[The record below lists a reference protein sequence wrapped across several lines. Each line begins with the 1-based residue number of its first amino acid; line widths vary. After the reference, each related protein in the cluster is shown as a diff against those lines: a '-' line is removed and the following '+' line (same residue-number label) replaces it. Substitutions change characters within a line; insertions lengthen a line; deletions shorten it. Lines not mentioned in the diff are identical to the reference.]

1 MTRTRRF
8 LGGLGLGYVHLGLV
22 TVVGLWLTPFLLG
35 RIGQHDYGLW
45 LITTQIL
52 GYLALLDLGVVALA
66 PRETAFAT
74 GRALGGTTTG
84 SDVSATLARFR
95 RVVRWQVLPTT
106 LVAAG
111 AWWLVADAWPEL
123 RWPLAAILAAFVVA
137 FPVRLYNAALQGL
150 QDLPFLGK
158 VQLASWLSG
167 AATTITLVLNGIG
180 LEALAAGWVVTQA
193 VSAIACGVRIR
204 RHHPQAWAPTL
215 PRISWGEVR
224 ELFGR
229 SGWISLG
236 QVGQVFLN
244 GSDILVLGTLLG
256 PAATVPYACTGKLI
270 SVLANH
276 PQLLMQ
282 TAAPALAEM
291 RVAAAR
297 ERLVEI
303 ALALMRAMLV
313 ISGAVACLVL
323 TMNET
328 FVRWWV
334 GPEQY
339 AGPVLTAL
347 LVSAMLLRHFA
358 TTMTYALFSFG
369 YERRLSL
376 TALVDGVITVAVTA
390 SLLAFT
396 SLGLLSA
403 AIGSLAGV
411 ALVNIPSTGRALT
424 RELGVGFGSL
434 LASLRSWAVR
444 FSVATAACVIAGR
457 LLRPEGLAGLMA
469 GGLAVGAVYAV
480 AIFPLALEPPL
491 GRYVRAALSLVGI
504 SPAGGRQPAAESS
517 S

>member
-1 MTRTRRF
+1 VTRTHRF
-8 LGGLGLGYVHLGLV
+8 LGGLGLGYVYLGLV

-74 GRALGGTTTG
+74 GRALGGAAESEVAG
-84 SDVSATLARFR
+84 TLARFR
-95 RVVRWQVLPTT
+95 RVVRWQVAPTA
-106 LVAAG
+106 LVAAA
-111 AWWLVADAWPEL
+111 AWWFVTNAWPEL
-123 RWPLAAILAAFVVA
+123 RWPLAVILIAFVVA
-137 FPVRLYNAALQGL
+137 FPVRLYHAALQGL

-158 VQLASWLSG
+158 VQLAAWLAG
-167 AATTITLVLNGIG
+167 TATTIALVLAHVG
-180 LEALAAGWVVTQA
+180 LAALAAGWVVTQGA
-193 VSAIACGVRIR
+193 SAIACGIRIR
-204 RHHPQAWAPTL
+204 RHHPRAWAHAL
-215 PRISWGEVR
+215 PRVSWHEVR
-224 ELFGR
+224 GLFGR

-244 GSDILVLGTLLG
+244 GSDLLVLGSLLG

-297 ERLVEI
+297 ERLVGV
-303 ALALMRAMLV
+303 AMALMRAMLV
-313 ISGAVACLVL
+313 ISGGVACLVL
-323 TMNET
+323 TMNGT

-339 AGPVLTAL
+339 AGARLTAL
-347 LVSAMLLRHFA
+347 LVAAMIVRHFA

-376 TALVDGVITVAVTA
+376 TALADGLVTIAVTA
-390 SLLAFT
+390 GLLAFT
-396 SLGLLSA
+396 SLGLLGA
-403 AIGSLAGV
+403 ALGSLAGV
-411 ALVNIPSTGRALT
+411 VLVNIPVTGLALT
-424 RELGVGFGSL
+424 RELGIGLATL
-434 LASLRSWAVR
+434 LSSLRGWAVR
-444 FSVATAACVIAGR
+444 FAAATSVCVAGAQ
-457 LLRPEGLAGLMA
+457 LLRPEGLAGLVA
-469 GGLAVGAVYAV
+469 GGLGVGVVYA
-480 AIFPLALEPPL
+480 AAMFPLALEPPL
-491 GRYVRAALSLVGI
+491 GHYVRAGLSLLGVTR
-504 SPAGGRQPAAESS
+504 GGRPEPAPESRT
-517 S
+517 